1 MTKPPDEG
9 DEVITPLGR
18 KAVVV
23 KVNKEGYVHL
33 RYVGVDPTD
42 VVTIHPRYLTLPKDW
57 P

>member
-23 KVNKEGYVHL
+23 KVNKEGYIHL
-33 RYVGVDPTD
+33 RYVGLDD
-42 VVTIHPRYLTLPKDW
+42 DEVTIHPKYLTLAGEW